1 MHVEAVSDIRSIG
14 REAWNRLL
22 GTENPFLRYEFLA
35 ALEDTGCVGER
46 AGWIAH
52 HLVLRDGRGGISAAA
67 PAYVKLHSYGEYVFD
82 WAWASAYARAG
93 LDYYPK
99 LVLAVPFTPV
109 TGSRF
114 LRAPGAAEATCIA
127 HLQTAAQ
134 QLATDMGASSVHC
147 LFLPGTEVEQLEQR
161 GWLRRAGYQFHWQ
174 NRGFSSFDHFLEAFS
189 AQKRKKIKRERRAV
203 RESGVTMEV
212 RMGADI
218 LAEHWAV
225 FYECYRS
232 TIEKHGAIAYLNQA
246 FFAQLAGTMASETV
260 LVLARKDGRYIAA
273 ALNFC
278 GPDALFGRYW
288 GSLEAVEHLH
298 FETCY
303 YTPIEFCIARGLGR
317 FEAGAQGE
325 HKLSRGLLPSPTYSA
340 HWLSRP
346 DFARAIGDF
355 LMREESGL
363 EYYMNELSEHG
374 PFKRNPGNGY
384 D

>member
-1 MHVEAVSDIRSIG
+1 MHVEVVPDIRSI
-14 REAWNRLL
+14 RQEDWNRLV
-22 GTENPFLRYEFLA
+22 GTDNPFLRHEFLA
-35 ALEDTGCVGER
+35 ALEETGCVGER

-52 HLVLRDGRGGISAAA
+52 HLVLQDAQGNILAAA
-67 PAYVKLHSYGEYVFD
+67 PAYIKLHSYGEYVFD

-114 LRAPGAAEATCIA
+114 LHAPGSEEMGCIA

-134 QLATDMGASSVHC
+134 QLATNMKASSVHC
-147 LFLPGTEVEQLEQR
+147 LFLPGREVEQLEQR

-174 NRGFSSFDHFLEAFS
+174 NQGFSSFDHFLDAFS

-203 RESGVTMEV
+203 RESGVTMEM
-212 RMGADI
+212 RMGAEI
-218 LAEHWAV
+218 LEPHWAV

-246 FFAQLAGTMASETV
+246 FFTQLARTMAPQLA
-260 LVLARKDGRYIAA
+260 LVLACKDGRYIAA
-273 ALNFC
+273 ALNFR

-288 GSLEAVEHLH
+288 GSLETVDHLH

-303 YTPIEFCIARGLGR
+303 YTPIELCIGEGLAR

-325 HKLSRGLLPSPTYSA
+325 HKLSRGLLPSATYSA
-340 HWLSRP
+340 HWLTRP
-346 DFARAIGDF
+346 DFSRAIGDF

-363 EYYMNELSEHG
+363 EYYMNELNEHG
-374 PFKRNPGNGY
+374 PFKRNPGKDY